1 MKENTVWILTYI
13 LLVAAFAYVIG
24 WVSGG
29 LFPPAENLLA
39 FLAAGPLALGSRAFY
54 EATCA
59 LAWKR
64 RVDRRSRRAGVTV
77 GSLPGLV
84 AARTN

>member
-39 FLAAGPLALGSRAFY
+39 FLAAGPLVREHFTRLPAPWPGSG
-54 EATCA
+54 
-59 LAWKR
+59 AWKG
-64 RVDRRSRRAGVTV
+64 DRGV
-77 GSLPGLV
+77 LV
-84 AARTN
+84 